1 MSTTTDSPFRNGV
14 DTATWFATLDAV
26 KGNNDIAKF
35 QFRASNKWVS
45 GTHSQGTIKGFYGA
59 GQEMEHKS
67 AHGFAVDSPAVLV
80 GTDNGPTPVEYV
92 LHALAACLTAG
103 IANIAAARGITL
115 TEVTSTVAGDIDL
128 NGILGLDP
136 EVRNGYQNV
145 TVRFTVKGDASAE

>member
-14 DTATWFATLDAV
+14 DTATLFATLDAV

-67 AHGFAVDSPAVLV
+67 VHVFDVEALVAAVGDQDGVARRHEGQGLADLPAGRRLR
-80 GTDNGPTPVEYV
+80 
-92 LHALAACLTAG
+92 AG
-103 IANIAAARGITL
+103 IVVVARRRDVVRRPSG
-115 TEVTSTVAGDIDL
+115 
-128 NGILGLDP
+128 LGGQGRGERPDRDP
-136 EVRNGYQNV
+136 E
-145 TVRFTVKGDASAE
+145 DAQGIGHAGNDTPPAGSVPA